1 MTERT
6 KPDNSSLS
14 LLGRVGPALGA
25 LPLGGLPLAPLRPAL
40 DLVLAVMRRRHPA
53 IFERLAE
60 LDDPLFL
67 IDPTDLPMIFL
78 LRPVGATPSL
88 KVLRDERRL
97 PPGTQ
102 ATASIRGSLA
112 QLIDL
117 LEGRIDGDALF
128 FNRALVIE
136 GDMEAVLLMRNAI
149 DSDEVDVLG
158 DLLSVL
164 GPLAGP
170 ARAAADDG
178 LRLISRFAGDLA
190 SMRASFAA
198 GRAGNGGAEPQVE
211 SEPQVGRAE
220 P

>member
-1 MTERT
+1 MTEHT
-6 KPDNSSLS
+6 KQDISPLS
-14 LLGRVGPALGA
+14 LLGRAGPVLGA
-25 LPLGGLPLAPLRPAL
+25 LPLGALPLAPLRPAL
-40 DLVLAVMRRRHPA
+40 NLALTVIRRRHPA

-60 LDDPLFL
+60 LGDPLFL

-78 LRPVGATPSL
+78 LRPVGPAPNL
-88 KVLRDERRL
+88 KAVRNERRL
-97 PPGTQ
+97 PPGTRP
-102 ATASIRGSLA
+102 TASIRGPLA

-117 LEGRIDGDALF
+117 LEGRLDGDALF

-170 ARAAADDG
+170 ARAVADDG
-178 LRLISRFAGDLA
+178 LRLISRFAEDLA
-190 SMRASFAA
+190 GMRASFEA
-198 GRAGNGGAEPQVE
+198 GRAGRGGAEPQ
-211 SEPQVGRAE
+211 GGA
-220 P
+220 